1 MAEKTTQGF
10 AAITYCTF
18 WPFIPKAQ
26 KWDLR
31 HQNVHFPE
39 YITFSTPPVSSCLS
53 RLSDD

>member
-39 YITFSTPPVSSCLS
+39 YITFSTPPVPSCLS